1 MAVLH
6 LHLYLTAL
14 GFWMTQQSSSF
25 LLPNATEL
33 LSPPGG
39 RATDLLWGVGVPRSR
54 RKRYLSPRDMSVI
67 LDYHNQ
73 VRAQV
78 SPPAANMEYMV
89 PLCCGHGEIMA
100 PGEAA
105 LLLSPPPRVQP
116 PLPLQMQRLCLQ
128 PLHADGVGILQPP
141 GLRPQHLCQ
150 RAGVGQHVAARRPP
164 RLQLRHQ
171 GQLAGRSAIQSGAA
185 LLSLPPHLRRG
196 LLQQHVLHWTQ
207 IQPSQLVLGLQ
218 PCKEAP
224 ASGDGVNQNYL

>member
-1 MAVLH
+1 MLH

-89 PLCCGHGEIMA
+89 
-100 PGEAA
+100 
-105 LLLSPPPRVQP
+105 SR
-116 PLPLQMQRLCLQ
+116 
-128 PLHADGVGILQPP
+128 
-141 GLRPQHLCQ
+141 
-150 RAGVGQHVAARRPP
+150 
-164 RLQLRHQ
+164 
-171 GQLAGRSAIQSGAA
+171 
-185 LLSLPPHLRRG
+185 
-196 LLQQHVLHWTQ
+196 
-207 IQPSQLVLGLQ
+207 
-218 PCKEAP
+218 AP
-224 ASGDGVNQNYL
+224 AGCLGVHSSWLLPWGRGARP